1 MKEQLVNKGILEEDI
16 TTKNTRQLRNL
27 CLQHE
32 IPTSRSVENVVVER
46 N

>member
-1 MKEQLVNKGILEEDI
+1 MKERLENNGILEEDI
-16 TTKNTRQLRNL
+16 TSINSRQLRKL

-32 IPTSRSVENVVVER
+32 IPTSRSVENVVER